1 MDIFSI
7 IQLLGGLA
15 FFLYGMSILSSTLE
29 NMAGSKLEVLL
40 RQVTD
45 NPFKGLAFGAV
56 VTVAIQS
63 SSALTVMLVGFV
75 NSGIMD
81 LSQTIPV
88 IMCSNIATT
97 LTAWIL
103 SLTGISGSNV
113 LIRLMEPANFSLI
126 AALIGAILV
135 MTAKVQKKKDIG
147 HMLLGF
153 AILMTG
159 MTMMSASMSP
169 LADSPAFARLLTAFS
184 NPFVALLIS
193 TVLTGIIQSSAATIG
208 MLQALALTGQIS
220 IGIAIPIVM
229 GANIG
234 TCVTALLSSVGVNHK
249 AKRVSLVH
257 IFLNVAGTVLW
268 FAVFYPINAFAHFS
282 FLSIAATPLMVAVIH
297 SVFNVAITIILFPF
311 CRQIEKLVCKLIPD
325 APDDKDTFL
334 DPLLLATPAVAV
346 AESRNAVS
354 RMSDCVRQ
362 ALDNA
367 CEQVRNYT
375 EERASQMTKDEE
387 KIDHYQDHIGSYLL
401 QINQKSPSAR
411 DAEEVSHLLLLVN
424 EYERLGDIALKI
436 SDVMGGLHEA
446 DRSFS
451 AEAQDQMNRLLL
463 AVSDCYKE
471 AIRCDKEDD
480 VEASGL
486 LLPLKQVIEAFAG
499 LLRNEHTRRLAKG
512 ICTAEQG
519 LAFNDIL
526 TFAERIAG
534 HSVNIAASEIRY
546 AGATEHTGEYMHN
559 LAVRNQTS
567 YRDRYNDFYQK
578 YIGEATHTGLG

>member
-40 RQVTD
+40 KQVTD
-45 NPFKGLAFGAV
+45 SPLKGLLFGIV

-75 NSGIMD
+75 NSGIME
-81 LSQTIPV
+81 LSQTIAV
-88 IMCSNIATT
+88 IMGSNIGTT

-113 LIRLMEPANFSLI
+113 LIRLMEPENFSLI
-126 AALIGAILV
+126 VALIGAILV
-135 MTAKVQKKKDIG
+135 MSAKIQKRKDIG

-159 MTMMSASMSP
+159 MTMMSASMAP
-169 LADSPAFARLLTAFS
+169 LADSPQFATLLTAFS

-220 IGIAIPIVM
+220 MGIAIPIVM

-257 IFLNVAGTVLW
+257 ILLNVTGTALW
-268 FAVFYPINAFAHFS
+268 FAIFYPINAFVHFE
-282 FLSIAATPLMVAVIH
+282 FLNIAVTPFMVAIIH
-297 SVFNVAITIILFPF
+297 SIFNVAITIILFPF
-311 CRQIEKLVCKLIPD
+311 RKQIEKLVCKLIPD

-334 DPLLLATPAVAV
+334 DPLLLATPAIAV
-346 AESRNAVS
+346 AESRNAVT
-354 RMSDCVRQ
+354 RMSDCVKR

-367 CEQVRNYT
+367 CEQVRIFT
-375 EERASQMTKDEE
+375 EERAAQMAKDEE
-387 KIDHYQDHIGSYLL
+387 KIDNYQDHIGSYLL
-401 QINQKSPSAR
+401 QINQQSPSSR

-436 SDVMGGLHEA
+436 SDVMGNLHES
-446 DRSFS
+446 DRAFS
-451 AEAQDQMNRLLL
+451 AEAQDQMKRLLL
-463 AVSDCYKE
+463 AVTDCYTE
-471 AIRCDKEDD
+471 AIRCDREDD
-480 VEASGL
+480 VEASGM

-499 LLRNEHTRRLAKG
+499 ILRNEHSRRLAKG
-512 ICTAEQG
+512 ICTADQG

-534 HSVNIAASEIRY
+534 HSVNIVASEIRY
-546 AGATEHTGEYMHN
+546 ASATEHTGEYMHN
-559 LAVRNQTS
+559 LAVKNQSS
-567 YRDRYNDFYQK
+567 YRERYAHFYKQ
-578 YIGEATHTGLG
+578 YIGEAAHTGMG